1 MSEAKVKMNKTQKL
15 CFFFTSFCYVGKIPK
30 APGTAGSFVA
40 LPLAWYLWQLPLLAA
55 WGLIAF
61 TFAIGVIASNQV
73 VKATKRQDDQTIV
86 IDEVVG
92 IFVTTAAATQDLFH
106 YCLAFFLFRAL
117 DIWKP
122 GPIGWADRKYK
133 GGMGVML
140 DDALAGLCAAI
151 ILFAILFF
159 EFSMF
164 KGPI

>member
-1 MSEAKVKMNKTQKL
+1 MNSVQKIS
-15 CFFFTSFCYVGKIPK
+15 FFFTSICYVGKFPK

-40 LPLAWYLWQLPLLAA
+40 LPFAWYLWKLPPLLAWA
-55 WGLIAF
+55 IIAF
-61 TFAIGVIASNQV
+61 TFILGVVASNQV
-73 VKATKRQDDQTIV
+73 VKATGKQDDQTIV
-86 IDEVVG
+86 IDELIG
-92 IFVTTAAATQDLFH
+92 IFIATAAATQDLFH

-122 GPIGWADRKYK
+122 GPIGWADRKFK